1 MSAIR
6 FLADH
11 DLNDHI
17 VSGIH
22 RREPG
27 IELLRARDLELQAR
41 SDSELL
47 DYANRERLLLV
58 SHDVNTMTAAASERL
73 AKSQGVAG
81 LLMVPQSTPVN
92 EVIESLMLI
101 WSATEL
107 DDWRDKI
114 VFLPL

>member
-1 MSAIR
+1 M
-6 FLADH
+6 
-11 DLNDHI
+11 
-17 VSGIH
+17 SGIH

-27 IELLRARDLELQAR
+27 IELLRARDLELQTR

-47 DYANRERLLLV
+47 DYANREHLLLV

-92 EVIESLMLI
+92 EVIEFLMLI